1 MIDWAPIRLRE
12 LRRRIAQGESRMT
25 GADRRLWNAMRI
37 EPQKWRQHPYG
48 DAGGGFWV
56 VALIGRT
63 VLWYNDIEDGF
74 NRSCFTEYGTIDD
87 YWRNTDELD
96 TTVAF
101 LRSSIE
107 HGVDLVQFAHD
118 AHARGARSK
127 R

>member
-1 MIDWAPIRLRE
+1 MIDWAPIRLPD
-12 LRRRIAQGESRMT
+12 LRRRVAQGEARMSE
-25 GADRRLWNAMRI
+25 ADRRLWNAMRI

-63 VLWYNDIEDGF
+63 VLWYNDIDDGF
-74 NRSCFTEYGTIDD
+74 NRSCFTDYGTIDD

-96 TTVAF
+96 TAVAF
-101 LRSSIE
+101 LASSIE
-107 HGVDLVQFAHD
+107 HGVDLVQFAGDD
-118 AHARGARSK
+118 AIRRTGRK